1 MINHSTEANIVPRVV
16 TDACNVPH
24 LYFVSSKRI
33 EKDKQL
39 FFSYGDIYQRKS
51 MVKKNVQKMGSNR
64 GSNQMGTFI
73 NDEAEVSGDD
83 SGDESQVLLEDTES
97 DKEFLDDNLSEISD
111 IPPNPYLDKVS
122 VSLEKN
128 IEDNIFSPQSS
139 VDIQSPPAAAVI
151 TQSQIPP
158 TPEKT
163 ARKFSFES
171 KPQDFIDNNIFNCLS
186 PLENAHQ
193 HPREIYAVMIL
204 KWTFDDN
211 RPFSIVRKDFDID
224 FLASQTKLISGI
236 FPTEVQ

>member
-1 MINHSTEANIVPRVV
+1 
-16 TDACNVPH
+16 
-24 LYFVSSKRI
+24 
-33 EKDKQL
+33 
-39 FFSYGDIYQRKS
+39 